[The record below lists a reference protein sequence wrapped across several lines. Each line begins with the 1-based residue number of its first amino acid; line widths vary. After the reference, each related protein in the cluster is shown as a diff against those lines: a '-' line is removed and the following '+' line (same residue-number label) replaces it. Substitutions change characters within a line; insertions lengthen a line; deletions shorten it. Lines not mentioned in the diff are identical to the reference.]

1 MSEQSAGKQKELTM
15 IRRNLPLL
23 SMVVLLL
30 MASGCHSIHS
40 SSVRDL
46 IQLEGTKIDAAQTNI
61 DLFQKET
68 EGRIKFLE
76 QARTSLHESFKSL
89 QTLEAKHRFIL
100 ASFRNVTN
108 KKGDAAYAAAYLVS
122 LIYMAD
128 AQGLEKAVWDQFEE
142 DFCGLRDTA
151 NALNDSWKQTATL
164 HAQIQRFAKQ
174 SALASVDP
182 EFVASIL
189 DQAPGRSEQIMGI
202 LDHSR
207 TVNDALEEVVG
218 ARILRIGGLA
228 RAQNFTADLVELLD
242 RLKKD
247 EGQ

>member
-1 MSEQSAGKQKELTM
+1 MF
-15 IRRNLPLL
+15 RRSQPMLATIMLFL
-23 SMVVLLL
+23 V
-30 MASGCHSIHS
+30 ATGCHSIHS

-46 IQLEGTKIDAAQTNI
+46 IQLEGTKIDAAQTHI

-68 EGRIKFLE
+68 EARIKFLE
-76 QARTSLHESFKSL
+76 QARSSLHESFKSL
-89 QTLEAKHRFIL
+89 QIQETKHRFAL

-108 KKGDAAYAAAYLVS
+108 KKGDSAYAAAYLVS
-122 LIYMAD
+122 LIYLAD

-164 HAQIQRFAKQ
+164 HAQIQHFAKQ

-202 LDHSR
+202 LNHSR

-218 ARILRIGGLA
+218 ARILRVGGLA
-228 RAQNFTADLVELLD
+228 RAQSFTGDLVELLD

-247 EGQ
+247 DGQ

>member
-1 MSEQSAGKQKELTM
+1 MF
-15 IRRNLPLL
+15 RRSLPTLATIIL
-23 SMVVLLL
+23 FLV
-30 MASGCHSIHS
+30 ATGCHSIHS

-68 EGRIKFLE
+68 EARIKFLE
-76 QARTSLHESFKSL
+76 QARSSLHESFKSL
-89 QTLEAKHRFIL
+89 QIQETKHRFAL

-108 KKGDAAYAAAYLVS
+108 KKGDSAYAAAYLVS
-122 LIYMAD
+122 LIYLAD

-174 SALASVDP
+174 SVLASVDP

-189 DQAPGRSEQIMGI
+189 DHAPGRSEQIMEI
-202 LDHSR
+202 LNHSR

-218 ARILRIGGLA
+218 ARILRVGGLA
-228 RAQNFTADLVELLD
+228 RAQNFTGDLVELLD

-247 EGQ
+247 DGQ

>member
-1 MSEQSAGKQKELTM
+1 MTRLTAAQKKEPAMVRRGLT
-15 IRRNLPLL
+15 LL
-23 SMVVLLL
+23 SFAVLLL
-30 MASGCHSIHS
+30 TASGCHSIHS

-68 EGRIKFLE
+68 EERIKLLE
-76 QARTSLHESFKSL
+76 KARAELDESFKSL
-89 QTLEAKHRFIL
+89 HTQEMKHRFAL
-100 ASFRNVTN
+100 ASFRNLTN
-108 KKGDAAYAAAYLVS
+108 RKGDAAYAAAYLTS

-128 AQGLEKAVWDQFEE
+128 VQGLEKAVWNQFEE

-151 NALNDSWKQTATL
+151 NALNDSWKHTATL
-164 HAQIQRFAKQ
+164 HAEVQRFAKQ

-182 EFVASIL
+182 EFVAAIL
-189 DQAPGRSEQIMGI
+189 AQAPGRSEQIMGI
-202 LDHSR
+202 LNHSR

-218 ARILRIGGLA
+218 ARILRIGGLD
-228 RAQNFTADLVELLD
+228 RAQRYTADLVELLD

-247 EGQ
+247 DGQ

>member
-1 MSEQSAGKQKELTM
+1 MFKQCMPILT
-15 IRRNLPLL
+15 ILL
-23 SMVVLLL
+23 FMVI
-30 MASGCHSIHS
+30 APGCHSIHS

-68 EGRIKFLE
+68 EARIKFLE
-76 QARTSLHESFKSL
+76 QARRALHDSFKSL
-89 QTLEAKHRFIL
+89 QIQEAKHRFVL

-108 KKGDAAYAAAYLVS
+108 KKGDSANAAAYLIS

-142 DFCGLRDTA
+142 DFCALRDTA

-164 HAQIQRFAKQ
+164 HAHIQRFAKQ

-182 EFVASIL
+182 EFVTSIL
-189 DQAPGRSEQIMGI
+189 DQAPGRSDQIMGV
-202 LDHSR
+202 LNHSR

-218 ARILRIGGLA
+218 ARLLRIGGLV
-228 RAQNFTADLVELLD
+228 RAQSFTADLVELLD
-242 RLKKD
+242 RLKTD
-247 EGQ
+247 DGQ

>member
-1 MSEQSAGKQKELTM
+1 MF
-15 IRRNLPLL
+15 RRSQPMLATIMLFL
-23 SMVVLLL
+23 V
-30 MASGCHSIHS
+30 ATGCHSIHS

-46 IQLEGTKIDAAQTNI
+46 IQLEGTKIDAAQTHI

-68 EGRIKFLE
+68 EARIKFLE
-76 QARTSLHESFKSL
+76 QARSSLHESFKSL
-89 QTLEAKHRFIL
+89 QIQETKHRFAL

-108 KKGDAAYAAAYLVS
+108 KKGDSAYAAAYLVS
-122 LIYMAD
+122 LIYLAD

-189 DQAPGRSEQIMGI
+189 DQDPGRSEQIMGI
-202 LDHSR
+202 LNHSR

-218 ARILRIGGLA
+218 ARLLRIGGLD

-247 EGQ
+247 DGQ

>member
-1 MSEQSAGKQKELTM
+1 MTRLSSSQQKTSFMS
-15 IRRNLPLL
+15 RRNLPIVCITMLW
-23 SMVVLLL
+23 L
-30 MASGCHSIHS
+30 MAGGCHSIHS

-46 IQLEGTKIDAAQTNI
+46 IQQEGAKIDAAQTNI

-68 EGRIKFLE
+68 ETRIKFLE
-76 QARTSLHESFKSL
+76 QARGSLQESFKSL
-89 QTLEAKHRFIL
+89 QIQETKHRFVL
-100 ASFRNVTN
+100 ASFRNVSN
-108 KKGDAAYAAAYLVS
+108 KKGDAANAAAYLIG
-122 LIYMAD
+122 LIYLAD

-151 NALNDSWKQTATL
+151 NALNDSWKHTATL
-164 HAQIQRFAKQ
+164 HAQIQRFANK

-182 EFVASIL
+182 ELVAAIV
-189 DQAPGRSEQIMGI
+189 DQAPGQSDQIMGI

-218 ARILRIGGLA
+218 ARLLRVGGLA
-228 RAQNFTADLVELLD
+228 RAQSFTADLVELLD

-247 EGQ
+247 DGQ

>member
-1 MSEQSAGKQKELTM
+1 MGRQGLRVLT
-15 IRRNLPLL
+15 IF
-23 SMVVLLL
+23 SLLL
-30 MASGCHSIHS
+30 TAAGCHSIHS
-40 SSVRDL
+40 NSVRDL

-61 DLFQKET
+61 DVFQKET
-68 EGRIKFLE
+68 EARIKFLE
-76 QARTSLHESFKSL
+76 QARASLHESFKSL
-89 QTLEAKHRFIL
+89 QIQETKHRFVL

-108 KKGDAAYAAAYLVS
+108 KKGEAANAAAYLIS

-151 NALNDSWKQTATL
+151 NALNDSWKQTAAL
-164 HAQIQRFAKQ
+164 HAQVQRFAKQ

-189 DQAPGRSEQIMGI
+189 DQDPGRSEQIMGI
-202 LDHSR
+202 LNHSR

-218 ARILRIGGLA
+218 ARLLRIGGLD

-247 EGQ
+247 DGQ

>member
-1 MSEQSAGKQKELTM
+1 MF
-15 IRRNLPLL
+15 RRILPVPSIL
-23 SMVVLLL
+23 MLLL
-30 MASGCHSIHS
+30 VATGCHSIHS

-46 IQLEGTKIDAAQTNI
+46 IQLEGTRIDAAQTNI
-61 DLFQKET
+61 DLFQTET
-68 EGRIKFLE
+68 EARIKFLE
-76 QARTSLHESFKSL
+76 QARSSLHESFKSL
-89 QTLEAKHRFIL
+89 QIQEAKHRFVL

-108 KKGDAAYAAAYLVS
+108 KKGDAANAAAYLIS
-122 LIYMAD
+122 LIYMTD
-128 AQGLEKAVWDQFEE
+128 VQGMEKAVWDQFEE

-151 NALNDSWKQTATL
+151 NALNDSWKHTATL

-189 DQAPGRSEQIMGI
+189 DQSPRRSEQLMGI
-202 LDHSR
+202 LNHSR

-247 EGQ
+247 DGQ

>member
-1 MSEQSAGKQKELTM
+1 M
-15 IRRNLPLL
+15 IRLRTPIF
-23 SMVVLLL
+23 MVLVLL
-30 MASGCHSIHS
+30 AATGCHSIHS

-46 IQLEGTKIDAAQTNI
+46 IQLEGIKIDAAQTNI

-68 EGRIKFLE
+68 EARIKFLE
-76 QARTSLHESFKSL
+76 DARSSLHESFKSL
-89 QTLEAKHRFIL
+89 QTLETKHRFVME
-100 ASFRNVTN
+100 SFRNVTN
-108 KKGDAAYAAAYLVS
+108 KKGESAYAAAYLVS
-122 LIYMAD
+122 LMYMAD

-164 HAQIQRFAKQ
+164 HAQLTRFARQ

-182 EFVASIL
+182 EFVGAIL
-189 DQAPGRSEQIMGI
+189 DHAPGRSEQIMGV
-202 LDHSR
+202 LNRSR
-207 TVNDALEEVVG
+207 TVNDALEEIVG
-218 ARILRIGGLA
+218 ARILRVGGLA

>member
-1 MSEQSAGKQKELTM
+1 MSRQSVSEQKEFTM
-15 IRRNLPLL
+15 IRRSRPVL
-23 SMVVLLL
+23 SMVMLFLV
-30 MASGCHSIHS
+30 ATGCHSIHS
-40 SSVRDL
+40 SSVREL

-68 EGRIKFLE
+68 EARIKFLE
-76 QARTSLHESFKSL
+76 QARASLHESFKSL
-89 QTLEAKHRFIL
+89 QTLEAKHRFVL

-122 LIYMAD
+122 LIYMTD
-128 AQGLEKAVWDQFEE
+128 MQGLEKAVWDQFEE

-151 NALNDSWKQTATL
+151 NALNDSWKHTATL

-174 SALASVDP
+174 TALASVDP
-182 EFVASIL
+182 EFVASVL
-189 DQAPGRSEQIMGI
+189 DQAPGRTEQIMGI
-202 LDHSR
+202 LNHSR

-247 EGQ
+247 DGQ